1 MFKSYRNKLAVSS
14 LLAALLASA
23 GSAAIAGAAE
33 TGGEGGDDED
43 GAAMKRAA
51 CSFIGCGNG
60 SRVCGTA
67 SGTFKIGVQPFVG
80 EVGVS
85 YTCYE
90 NPAQ

>member
-1 MFKSYRNKLAVSS
+1 MFKLYRSRLATAS
-14 LLAALLASA
+14 LLAVVLASA
-23 GSAAIAGAAE
+23 GSAALAGAAE
-33 TGGEGGDDED
+33 VGGDEGDDED

-67 SGTFKIGVQPFVG
+67 SGTFKIGVQPFIG